1 MTGNAQLDISTMYSA
16 DYAELTET
24 SAGSGVFTN
33 ENYSVHVQQ
42 VYGFP
47 SYKTCLV
54 ITDGFSPK
62 KTKSRLAPCVP
73 GGGGVYYGR
82 S

>member
-1 MTGNAQLDISTMYSA
+1 MTGTAQLDISTMSFL
-16 DYAELTET
+16 DEVELKET
-24 SAGSGVFTN
+24 SAGSGVYSN
-33 ENYSVHVQQ
+33 ENYSVRMQQ
-42 VYGFP
+42 VYKHP
-47 SYKTCLV
+47 NYKTCLV

-62 KTKSRLAPCVP
+62 KTKFRLAPCVP